1 MTERFLKKGYYMSKK
16 VIIRFICIFCVV
28 LLSACNL
35 QEVTPPVEPSPTPET
50 SFVIEPTAV
59 VEPTELPTPEPV
71 EISAKNA
78 PSLTVVNRSA
88 VMNIQQL
95 KWADDGSS
103 LLISTQN
110 MDTAGTQSFG
120 VTTLSSPDLQPK
132 RIYSTQEGRVA
143 DIASDGKKAVVV
155 SLDMSGL
162 SVIDLEAGN
171 AALLTILPD
180 YLINSA
186 TFSPDSASLALSSAD
201 TWEVTQ
207 YAVPDGKVLRTL
219 TGFETAAPV
228 YYAGFTEAPQW
239 MVWWARATL
248 QIQDIESGAMGPA
261 LSHEDFVTAYASSRD
276 GSMLASIASRVIGDE
291 AVPTVSM
298 WDAVQGAELTTLV
311 LNEPA
316 LCLDFSPNGS
326 LLAVGVGNTL
336 QIWDVTTGSMI
347 ASLEGHAG
355 AITKLAFSKDGR
367 YIATAGQDNQLY
379 LWQAVE

>member
-1 MTERFLKKGYYMSKK
+1 MNKK
-16 VIIRFICIFCVV
+16 VIIRFICIFFVI
-28 LLSACNL
+28 LLSACDL
-35 QEVTPPVEPSPTPET
+35 QEVTPPVEPSPTTDT

-59 VEPTELPTPEPV
+59 VEPTEQATPEPV

-103 LLISTQN
+103 LLVSTQN

-120 VTTLSSPDLQPK
+120 VTTLSIPNLQPK
-132 RIYSTQEGRVA
+132 SIYSTQEGRVA

-155 SLDMSGL
+155 LLDMSGL

-207 YAVPDGKVLRTL
+207 YAVPEGQV
-219 TGFETAAPV
+219 
-228 YYAGFTEAPQW
+228 
-239 MVWWARATL
+239 L
-248 QIQDIESGAMGPA
+248 QIGR
-261 LSHEDFVTAYASSRD
+261 ASCRE
-276 GSMLASIASRVIGDE
+276 RV
-291 AVPTVSM
+291 
-298 WDAVQGAELTTLV
+298 
-311 LNEPA
+311 
-316 LCLDFSPNGS
+316 
-326 LLAVGVGNTL
+326 
-336 QIWDVTTGSMI
+336 
-347 ASLEGHAG
+347 
-355 AITKLAFSKDGR
+355 
-367 YIATAGQDNQLY
+367 
-379 LWQAVE
+379 